1 MKNVYHRKNKK
12 QGIGNINKKK
22 MKDIQCQLRSL
33 KFQRKLKQAII
44 Y

>member
-1 MKNVYHRKNKK
+1 MKNDYHRKNKK
-12 QGIGNINKKK
+12 QGIGNIKKK
-22 MKDIQCQLRSL
+22 MKDIQSQLRSL